1 MSLHKP
7 FEHHE
12 SYIQE
17 IFVKFALLNGNRY
30 GYDKY
35 FRLCGVLDW

>member
-1 MSLHKP
+1 MRHSLWVP
-7 FEHHE
+7 F
-12 SYIQE
+12 YVVKE
-17 IFVKFALLNGNRY
+17 IFVKFALLKGNRY